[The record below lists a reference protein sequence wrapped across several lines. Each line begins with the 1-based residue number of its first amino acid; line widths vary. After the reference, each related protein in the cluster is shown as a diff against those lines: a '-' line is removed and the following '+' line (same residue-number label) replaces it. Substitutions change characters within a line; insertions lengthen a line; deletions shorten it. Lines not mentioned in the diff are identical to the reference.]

1 MKNNLKLIAL
11 SAAFVLA
18 SCGGAGGSSNKTST
32 SADSQEDVSE
42 AVSTKSEQA
51 GSSLQAEV
59 SVESKSEDVSA
70 ERKSEDDVSVERK
83 SEGVSVEESQIR
95 SIMETTEEESIAE
108 TKEESAVITVEESSS
123 AAILWSEATKVD
135 SVAGK
140 TFAFSKVE
148 CENET
153 FAEQMAMTQ
162 EGYVIE
168 FTESLAVITG
178 AVMGG
183 ALLVKTTYSYVQNGT
198 DITVR
203 MLYVEFNGMIQ
214 YASDLQED
222 GDKLEGHMT
231 YTGDYLIIHED
242 ADEESGMPAHD
253 LYYVE
258 VK

>member
-18 SCGGAGGSSNKTST
+18 SCGGAGGSSSQTST

-42 AVSTKSEQA
+42 VVPTKSEQA

-59 SVESKSEDVSA
+59 SVENKSE
-70 ERKSEDDVSVERK
+70 DVSVERK
-83 SEGVSVEESQIR
+83 SEDVSVEESQIR

-108 TKEESAVITVEESSS
+108 TTEESAVITVEESSS
-123 AAILWSEATKVD
+123 AAILWSEAAKVD

-153 FAEQMAMTQ
+153 FAEQMAMSQ
-162 EGYVIE
+162 EGYIIE

-183 ALLVKTTYSYVQNGT
+183 ALLVKTTYSYVQNGS

-222 GDKLEGHMT
+222 GGKLEGHMT
-231 YTGDYLIIHED
+231 YTGDYLIIHDE
-242 ADEESGMPAHD
+242 ADEESGMPAYD
-253 LYYVE
+253 TYYVE